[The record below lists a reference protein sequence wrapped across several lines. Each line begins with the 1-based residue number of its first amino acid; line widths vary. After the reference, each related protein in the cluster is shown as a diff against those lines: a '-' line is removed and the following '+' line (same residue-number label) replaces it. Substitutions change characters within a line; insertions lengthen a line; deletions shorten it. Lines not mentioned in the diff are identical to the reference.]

1 MSREWIK
8 VYDLSEDR
16 ETIELIQKASLR
28 TRDFGLVPEIAL
40 FGSDEWWAAVSDGRI
55 PRHKIEGT
63 INRLYMTG
71 HGDWPEFEILSG
83 DEVTRWTRMGI
94 PSAYGVGRKVRL
106 EYVIQRLRKAES
118 LPIKQIMRICIG
130 LNCSE

>member
-55 PRHKIEGT
+55 PRRTIEGT

-83 DEVTRWTRMGI
+83 DEVTRWTRKGT
-94 PSAYGVGRKVRL
+94 PSAYEVGRKVRL
-106 EYVIQRLRKAES
+106 EYVIQQLRKAEAM
-118 LPIKQIMRICIG
+118 PVKQIMKICIG
-130 LNCSE
+130 